1 MTAIAKAGPRAET
14 GGAKLA
20 AAVDLDRYP
29 IHEGGSAAF
38 GSLLQTV
45 RRDLAAS
52 GASVLE
58 GFMRPASLARVLAE
72 VDPLASGAFVC
83 RQPHNVFLV
92 PGDSHYESDHL
103 RNRQVRSE
111 KAILADDEIPANSPL
126 RDIYDSADFRAFLR
140 AALDVDALF
149 PFADNLGS
157 VNVNFYGLGQELGWH
172 FDNSV
177 FTVTLMLRQAE
188 RGGLFEFAPDIRQEG
203 AAGFQT
209 LERILD
215 GDSARVRE
223 LKQGAGA
230 LVLFKGSRSL
240 HRVTPAYGAKPRTI
254 AILSYAPMPDYSLK
268 EHTRRIFYG
277 RTQ

>member
-1 MTAIAKAGPRAET
+1 MTVIAKAGAGVET
-14 GGAKLA
+14 DRLA
-20 AAVDLDRYP
+20 AAIDLARYP
-29 IHEGGSAAF
+29 IHERGSAAF
-38 GSLLQTV
+38 AALLQTV
-45 RRDLAAS
+45 KRDLAAS
-52 GASVLE
+52 GASVLD
-58 GFMRPASLARVLAE
+58 GFMRPASVAQTLAE

-92 PGDSHYESDHL
+92 PDDPAYDPDHP

-111 KAILADDEIPANSPL
+111 KAILADDEIPAASPL

-140 AALDVDALF
+140 AALGVDALF

-157 VNVNFYGLGQELGWH
+157 VNVNFYGQGQELGWH

-203 AAGFQT
+203 AAGFDPV
-209 LERILD
+209 RKILD
-215 GDSARVRE
+215 GDNAAVRE
-223 LKQGAGA
+223 LKQDAGA

-240 HRVTPAYGAKPRTI
+240 HRVTPAFGARPRTI
-254 AILSYAPMPDYSLK
+254 AILSYAPVPDYSLK

>member
-1 MTAIAKAGPRAET
+1 MTVIAKAGASVET
-14 GGAKLA
+14 DRLA
-20 AAVDLDRYP
+20 AAVDLARYP
-29 IHEGGSAAF
+29 IHEKGSAAF
-38 GSLLQTV
+38 TTLLQTV
-45 RRDLAAS
+45 KRDLAAS
-52 GASVLE
+52 GASVLD
-58 GFMRPASLARVLAE
+58 GFMRPASVAQTLAE

-92 PGDSHYESDHL
+92 PDDLAHDPDHP

-111 KAILADDEIPANSPL
+111 KAILADDEIPASSPL

-140 AALDVDALF
+140 AALGVDALF
-149 PFADNLGS
+149 PFADSLGS
-157 VNVNFYGLGQELGWH
+157 VNVNFYGQGQELGWH

-203 AAGFQT
+203 AAGFDPV
-209 LERILD
+209 RKILD
-215 GDSARVRE
+215 GDNAAVRE
-223 LKQGAGA
+223 LKQDAGA

-240 HRVTPAYGAKPRTI
+240 HRVTPAFGARPRTI
-254 AILSYAPMPDYSLK
+254 AILSYAPVPDYSLK

>member
-1 MTAIAKAGPRAET
+1 MTVIAKAGASVET
-14 GGAKLA
+14 DRLA
-20 AAVDLDRYP
+20 AAVDLARYP
-29 IHEGGSAAF
+29 IHERGSAAF
-38 GSLLQTV
+38 AALLQTV
-45 RRDLAAS
+45 KGDLAAS
-52 GASVLE
+52 GASMLD
-58 GFMRPASLARVLAE
+58 GFMRPASVAQTLAE

-92 PGDSHYESDHL
+92 PDDPAYDPDHP

-111 KAILADDEIPANSPL
+111 KAILADDEIPAASPL

-140 AALDVDALF
+140 AALVVDALF

-157 VNVNFYGLGQELGWH
+157 VNVNFYGQGQELGWH

-203 AAGFQT
+203 AAGFNPV
-209 LERILD
+209 RKILD
-215 GDSARVRE
+215 GDNAAVRE
-223 LKQGAGA
+223 LKQDAGA

-240 HRVTPAYGAKPRTI
+240 HRVTPAFGARLRTI
-254 AILSYAPMPDYSLK
+254 AILSYAPVPDYSLK